1 MIQYLK
7 RSLTLGDNSEELL
20 SEESGGLP
28 FLCYFDESRLFT
40 GNHIPWHWHDR
51 IELNYVEE
59 GTFRFHSPDVEFEAG
74 PGEVVFINRNIMH
87 AYDFPAPVNYYSYTF
102 DSRFLAGEFGGYIDR
117 KYFAPILR
125 SKSLSVVHLKPD
137 TAHRIRM
144 SDHILQLTELL
155 RDEPEGYELAVR
167 EVMSRFFLLLRKE
180 TEEVRAAEQ
189 KGNER
194 DLDRMKQM
202 LQFIYAHYGEPIG
215 LDRNLTGTIDQTTGY
230 AKKTA
235 VAVTSFAPAEYGPLV
250 AQLAKTDDNKVK
262 RSVASPTLVC
272 NLVDYLTK
280 VMPATTAITDDGRY
294 VGDLFP
300 VPTKVVTSEFIE
312 AGKAVLFLADEY
324 DLLVGGNRGVEYSD
338 DYQFLE
344 DNRVFK
350 IVQYAYGLP
359 RWNTSAL
366 VLNISGL
373 DPAYITVKVEGTV
386 KTKEQ
391 S

>member
-87 AYDFPAPVNYYSYTF
+87 AYDFPAQVNYYSYTF
-102 DSRFLAGEFGGYIDR
+102 DSHFLAGEFGGYIDR

-144 SDHILQLTELL
+144 IDHILQLTELL

-215 LDRNLTGTIDQTTGY
+215 LDEIAGAAGISPRECTRCFHRAIDRPPVRFLIEYRAQMAAMMLERTGDSI
-230 AKKTA
+230 
-235 VAVTSFAPAEYGPLV
+235 SSIAERCGFLSDSY
-250 AQLAKTDDNKVK
+250 
-262 RSVASPTLVC
+262 
-272 NLVDYLTK
+272 
-280 VMPATTAITDDGRY
+280 
-294 VGDLFP
+294 F
-300 VPTKVVTSEFIE
+300 
-312 AGKAVLFLADEY
+312 GKIFKEIYRCTPREY
-324 DLLVGGNRGVEYSD
+324 RKAHRE
-338 DYQFLE
+338 
-344 DNRVFK
+344 
-350 IVQYAYGLP
+350 
-359 RWNTSAL
+359 
-366 VLNISGL
+366 
-373 DPAYITVKVEGTV
+373 
-386 KTKEQ
+386 
-391 S
+391 

>member
-144 SDHILQLTELL
+144 IDHILQLTELL
-155 RDEPEGYELAVR
+155 RDEPEGYELVC
-167 EVMSRFFLLLRKE
+167 
-180 TEEVRAAEQ
+180 
-189 KGNER
+189 
-194 DLDRMKQM
+194 
-202 LQFIYAHYGEPIG
+202 IP
-215 LDRNLTGTIDQTTGY
+215 
-230 AKKTA
+230 
-235 VAVTSFAPAEYGPLV
+235 
-250 AQLAKTDDNKVK
+250 
-262 RSVASPTLVC
+262 RS
-272 NLVDYLTK
+272 
-280 VMPATTAITDDGRY
+280 
-294 VGDLFP
+294 
-300 VPTKVVTSEFIE
+300 
-312 AGKAVLFLADEY
+312 
-324 DLLVGGNRGVEYSD
+324 
-338 DYQFLE
+338 
-344 DNRVFK
+344 
-350 IVQYAYGLP
+350 
-359 RWNTSAL
+359 
-366 VLNISGL
+366 
-373 DPAYITVKVEGTV
+373 
-386 KTKEQ
+386 
-391 S
+391 